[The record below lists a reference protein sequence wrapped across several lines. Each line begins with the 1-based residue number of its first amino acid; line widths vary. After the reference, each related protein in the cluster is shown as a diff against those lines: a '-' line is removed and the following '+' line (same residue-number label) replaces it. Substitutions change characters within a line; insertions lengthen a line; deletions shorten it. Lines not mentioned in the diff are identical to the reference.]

1 MKQGKPRHAPVSVA
15 PIYTLSKA
23 LNHTPIPCFPPPS
36 SSLYF
41 PHLLTFSN
49 SHFLFLHSS
58 QVLPLAY
65 SLLHT
70 TLSSKSPSRLLHPPF
85 YIPSL
90 PPPLSLLHT
99 QSPSHLPMSE
109 LTVTPSIS
117 LPPAAFCPLFLPQLQ
132 WPRPHGTQSRYHAFI
147 QVYGLTVE

>member
-1 MKQGKPRHAPVSVA
+1 MRHAVVSVTS
-15 PIYTLSKA
+15 IYTLSKA
-23 LNHTPIPCFPPPS
+23 TNHTPIPCFLPPS

-58 QVLPLAY
+58 QLLPPPF
-65 SLLHT
+65 SLRRT
-70 TLSSKSPSRLLHPPF
+70 TLSSQSPSRLLPPPF

-117 LPPAAFCPLFLPQLQ
+117 LPPAAFNPLFLPQLQ
-132 WPRPHGTQSRYHAFI
+132 WPRPHGTQSRYHAFV